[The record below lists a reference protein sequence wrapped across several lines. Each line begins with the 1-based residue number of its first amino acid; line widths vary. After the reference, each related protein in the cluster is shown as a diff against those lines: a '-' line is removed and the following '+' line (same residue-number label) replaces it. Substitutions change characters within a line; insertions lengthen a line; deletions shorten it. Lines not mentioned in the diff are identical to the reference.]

1 MRSGSNNMRKN
12 IAFLLVFALLVS
24 MIICGEP
31 TFLPPVNAQEN
42 TWVSKAPM
50 HHSRYNFGIA
60 VVNEKVYATGGSTG
74 SVSGNAFPLD
84 VLFHGATDINEEY
97 DPARNIWLDKKSMPT
112 ARILFGTAVYQDKI
126 YCIGGYYTI
135 NRTYYRSVSN
145 EVYDPVTDTWETCSD
160 MPVFDSEHA
169 SIVTASVV
177 DGKIYVTDRNI
188 TQAYDPEMDS
198 WTTKAPPPYR
208 IVSRTSVVI
217 NEKIYL
223 LGQQIDS
230 SGYWTGK
237 AVVLCYDPFSD
248 SWRVGG
254 EAPTEG
260 LGAMSALTTVD
271 GVGRIY
277 FFDADRTE
285 IYYPENETWRLGTP
299 MPTPRYLAR
308 GVFVSNAFYVMG
320 GLSGDYGYIVLL
332 DPDTTNEKYVPLAA
346 NLLVNSNPTPSPP
359 NFGPTSPPTPS
370 PSQLPTINTGAYQ
383 PQAEPFPTV
392 PVATV
397 SVAVALAI
405 AGLLV
410 YFKKHRGVKEQ
421 M

>member
-24 MIICGEP
+24 IIICVEL

-42 TWVSKAPM
+42 TWLSKAPM

-60 VVNEKVYATGGSTG
+60 VVNEKVYALGGSTG

-97 DPARNIWLDKKSMPT
+97 DPARNIWTDKKSMPT

-135 NRTYYRSVSN
+135 NSTYYRSVSN

-160 MPVFDSEHA
+160 MPVFDSENA

-177 DGKIYVTDRNI
+177 AGKIYVTDRNI
-188 TQAYDPEMDS
+188 TQAYDPKMDS
-198 WTTKAPPPYR
+198 WTAKAPPPCS
-208 IVSRTSVVI
+208 IVSRTSIVI
-217 NEKIYL
+217 NQKIYL
-223 LGQQIDS
+223 LGAQIDS
-230 SGYWTGK
+230 SGYGTGK
-237 AVVLCYDPFSD
+237 AVVLCYDPFSN
-248 SWRVGG
+248 SWRAGG
-254 EAPTEG
+254 EAPTKG
-260 LGAMSALTTVD
+260 LGAMSALTTAD

-277 FFDADRTE
+277 FFDADRTD
-285 IYYPENETWRLGTP
+285 IYYPENETWGLGPP

-308 GVFVSNAFYVMG
+308 GTFVSNVFYVIG

-332 DPDTTNEKYVPLAA
+332 DSDTTNEKYVPLEA
-346 NLLVNSNPTPSPP
+346 NSLINSNPTPSPP

-370 PSQLPTINTGAYQ
+370 PTQLPTINTGAEP
-383 PQAEPFPTV
+383 PQTEPFPTAQAV
-392 PVATV
+392 FGTV
-397 SVAVALAI
+397 IVI
-405 AGLLV
+405 AAGMILLG
-410 YFKKHRGVKEQ
+410 YFKKRIQRKNTL
-421 M
+421 